1 MTQSKYA
8 KRGSLATVVA
18 LCCALLAILA
28 MVAAPAWS
36 AEPLPVYAGSLD
48 FPAIES
54 ATAPEE
60 YPWRAPLAPG
70 ETLVQL
76 NETEAEITRLTPY
89 LVEEVIRVPHAY
101 DLHGTPVPTSLT
113 VTGDVVTLT
122 VHHREVPY
130 VYPVSTETPEELD
143 TAPIRDLDAGGMG
156 FPTIQ
161 GPESPERYPFRVSL
175 GEEQFLRQM
184 SPTEVQVFNAGHL
197 PAGTIEAVKASAADG
212 ANVPTTLEQTGR
224 DVVTLVVHHRAGN
237 PAAGGVPF
245 DYPIIQG
252 EGWEGGFFTGIV
264 QMSNPNG
271 EPAGSLADE
280 PSPSMSAVRCTV
292 PRLRGLDLRAAK
304 ARLRAAHCGVGEVH
318 LAVGATAG
326 KGKVVKQFHT
336 AGLELA
342 AGVPVAVKL
351 GRSRG

>member
-1 MTQSKYA
+1 
-8 KRGSLATVVA
+8 V
-18 LCCALLAILA
+18 LLAGLA
-28 MVAAPAWS
+28 IVAAPAWA

-54 ATAPEE
+54 AAAPEE
-60 YPWRAPLAPG
+60 YSWQVALAPG

-113 VTGDVVTLT
+113 VTGDVFTLT
-122 VHHREVPY
+122 VHHREASY
-130 VYPVSTETPEELD
+130 VYPVTTITPEERD
-143 TAPIRDLDAGGMG
+143 TAPLRDLDEGGMG

-175 GEEQFLRQM
+175 GEEQFLRQV
-184 SPTEVQVFNAGHL
+184 SPTEVQVFNAGYSS
-197 PAGTIEAVKASAADG
+197 AGTIEAVKASAADG
-212 ANVPTTLEQTGR
+212 AKVPTTLEQTGR

-237 PAAGGVPF
+237 PAAGGAPF

-271 EPAGSLADE
+271 EPAGSLTDE
-280 PSPSMSAVRCTV
+280 PSPSTSAARCTV
-292 PRLRGLDLRAAK
+292 PRLRGLKLRAAK
-304 ARLRAAHCGVGEVH
+304 ARLRGAHCEIGKVL
-318 LAVGATAG
+318 LATGATAG
-326 KGKVVKQFHT
+326 KGKVVKQFRA
-336 AGLELA
+336 AGTELA
-342 AGVPVAVKL
+342 AGAPVAVKL
-351 GRSRG
+351 GAGASR